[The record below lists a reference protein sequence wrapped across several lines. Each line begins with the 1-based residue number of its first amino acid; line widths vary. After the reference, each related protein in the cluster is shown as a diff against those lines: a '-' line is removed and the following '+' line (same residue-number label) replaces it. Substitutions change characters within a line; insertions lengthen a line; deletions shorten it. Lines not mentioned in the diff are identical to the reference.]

1 MYDIGN
7 TVLKLTW
14 GTRVVNF
21 SEFEV
26 NQVQIATLKKVDLQR
41 LQNRQP
47 VVYEMGASYKI
58 IDIILDE
65 YMSPMTMSKLEA
77 IRKVTSIMTLTM
89 YYSDGV
95 TQSEQINVR
104 IDPGA
109 KSFYLAGH
117 RSAQDKLGMVFFE
130 ATAG

>member
-1 MYDIGN
+1 MR
-7 TVLKLTW
+7 LTW
-14 GTRVVNF
+14 GTRIINF
-21 SEFEV
+21 SKFEV

-65 YMSPMTMSKLEA
+65 YMTPMTMSKIEA
-77 IRKVTSIMTLTM
+77 IRKVKDIMTMTM
-89 YYSDGV
+89 FYSDGV
-95 TQSEQINVR
+95 TQAEQMNVR

-117 RSAQDKLGMVFFE
+117 RSAQDKLGMVLFE
-130 ATAG
+130 AAGG